1 LEKTMNSADILARL
15 KENEAVSRARRCAC
29 SPGTGRHRAEDSL
42 HQIDS
47 ATQFGA
53 GFGRTTFLGARLS
66 RQARRAPELADGL
79 YIRPFLFFGVQNFF
93 RSIAEAAKN
102 ARRQTVRP

>member
-15 KENEAVSRARRCAC
+15 KENEAASRARRCAC

-53 GFGRTTFLGARLS
+53 GFGRTTFLGARLFRLT
-66 RQARRAPELADGL
+66 RQAMRAPELADGL
-79 YIRPFLFFGVQNFF
+79 CIRPFLFFGVQNFF
-93 RSIAEAAKN
+93 
-102 ARRQTVRP
+102 